1 MSNGDW
7 IRKYRVFPRLFA
19 VFYLYVMWE
28 VVNWAMQ
35 QADLSNAQAAF
46 AASVVTA
53 AAAFFK
59 FYVETG
65 KSTGAYEDK

>member
-1 MSNGDW
+1 MGNGDW

-19 VFYLYVMWE
+19 VFYLYVMWL
-28 VVNWAMQ
+28 VVNWGMGL
-35 QADLSNAQAAF
+35 ADMSNAQAAMV
-46 AASVVTA
+46 ASVVTA

-65 KSTGAYEDK
+65 KSDD